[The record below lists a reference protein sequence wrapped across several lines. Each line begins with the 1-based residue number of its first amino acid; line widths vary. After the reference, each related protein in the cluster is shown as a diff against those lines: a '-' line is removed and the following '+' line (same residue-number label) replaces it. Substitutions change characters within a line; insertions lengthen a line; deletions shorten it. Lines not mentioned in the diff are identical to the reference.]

1 MKLATFTALAML
13 LSAGYAFA
21 GAGAPG
27 PEGSQAAPPSGGALF
42 DETKCQDGWTRVAGG
57 SDSLSYDKV
66 GPYITNLKQAD
77 PDGDGQVTKAEFMGA
92 CKMGLVKE
100 QPSEPADTTRGG
112 GTPAQP

>member
-27 PEGSQAAPPSGGALF
+27 PEGSQAAPPSGPPGALF

-77 PDGDGQVTKAEFMGA
+77 PDGDGQVTKAEFSIELIRTTA
-92 CKMGLVKE
+92 TQL
-100 QPSEPADTTRGG
+100 PSRPTSRIIR
-112 GTPAQP
+112 